1 MREGHR
7 VQISDAALHG
17 LFRAVDLVGVFAN
30 ALLGGANARRER
42 LDPVGFA
49 SLAILSGVGGGL
61 IRDTLLQR
69 GPPIA
74 LTDEAYILTAMAGA
88 ALAFA
93 VNIEGRLWDLAF
105 PFVDAAALGCWA
117 ASGSEKT
124 LVLGFG
130 WLAAVLLG
138 TITAVGGGM
147 TRDVVLRRIPAVF
160 GGNTLYA
167 SAALIASGV
176 MVTLHHLGRPSL
188 GLLAATATGASICL
202 VARWRGWR
210 LPQAEISTAHK
221 EQR

>member
-1 MREGHR
+1 M
-7 VQISDAALHG
+7 QISDAALQELLRG
-17 LFRAVDLVGVFAN
+17 VDLVGVLAN
-30 ALLGGANARRER
+30 AVLGGAMARSER

-49 SLAILSGVGGGL
+49 ALAILSGVGGGI
-61 IRDTLLQR
+61 IRDTLLQH
-69 GPPIA
+69 GAPIA
-74 LTDEAYILTAMAGA
+74 LTDHAYILTAMAGA
-88 ALAFA
+88 TLAFV
-93 VNIEGRLWDLAF
+93 VNVEGRWWDLAF

-124 LVLGFG
+124 LTLGFG
-130 WLAAVLLG
+130 WLPAVLLG

-176 MVTLHHLGRPSL
+176 MVMLHHLERPVI
-188 GLLAATATGASICL
+188 GLVAATATGASVCL

-210 LPQAEISTAHK
+210 LPQASSSK
-221 EQR
+221 EQP